1 MQVLDWLGDD
11 RAEGEANP
19 RLMEVFT
26 AFDTDGG
33 GNLDV
38 AELSAGLQSFDIY
51 LTKAQVIG
59 LMPSA
64 DVDDDKVVSGTCLGA
79 QVTQN
84 MSLCEWCRGR
94 RTLKCSQQLV
104 CLKA

>member
-1 MQVLDWLGDD
+1 MLDWLGED

-19 RLMEVFT
+19 RLMEVFN
-26 AFDTDGG
+26 AFDADGG

-38 AELSAGLQSFDIY
+38 AELTAGLQSFDIY

-64 DVDDDKVVSGTCLGA
+64 DADDDKVVSCACVSVDSVDEAAEL
-79 QVTQN
+79 N
-84 MSLCEWCRGR
+84 SN
-94 RTLKCSQQLV
+94 
-104 CLKA
+104 

>member
-1 MQVLDWLGDD
+1 VLDWLGED

-38 AELSAGLQSFDIY
+38 AELTAGLQSFDIY

-64 DVDDDKVVSGTCLGA
+64 DADDDKVVRNAYLFRLALTAAWQS
-79 QVTQN
+79 V
-84 MSLCEWCRGR
+84 R
-94 RTLKCSQQLV
+94 V
-104 CLKA
+104 